1 MGGGDD
7 YELVLVVPEK
17 NNQAFCQTTSAHS
30 VAVTEVGVI
39 TGGDGVCLVDEQG
52 ATIRTEALGYKHAF

>member
-17 NNQAFCQTTSAHS
+17 NNQAFCRTTAEHL

-39 TGGDGVCLVDEQG
+39 TGGDGVWLVDEQG